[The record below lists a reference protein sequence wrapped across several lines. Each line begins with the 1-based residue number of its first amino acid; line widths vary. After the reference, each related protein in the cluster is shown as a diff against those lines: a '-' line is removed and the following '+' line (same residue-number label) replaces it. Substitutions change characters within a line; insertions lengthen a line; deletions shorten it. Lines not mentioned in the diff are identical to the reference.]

1 MAGRRPERLEWLEEQ
16 RSRRRFN
23 LGDYDVVVTPSQIK
37 VEGKTPSAWGKH
49 LTFDRA
55 KTSVTVHTESRTP
68 LFIFVLAFLVYALG
82 FIMFF
87 VSSGVS
93 ASRQIA
99 MLGVGLAILLI
110 PTILDLSLPLNR
122 FAVATGVFFVAI
134 FTLPAFGFLK
144 TSFSA
149 VEQAVGKGH
158 VEEFIIFASLFPIAL
173 RRMVSQMMVNYR
185 VRVDDGESSFETVTE
200 SSAAL
205 ALQDYLRVGGRKRTL
220 FRLPSFFLRLSKRSL
235 KYCEYCGKPTMTE
248 CHRCHRPMCD
258 DHSETLRGYKVCL
271 DCFVERR
278 GKIRHIYR

>member
-1 MAGRRPERLEWLEEQ
+1 VAGRTPERLEWLEEQ

-23 LGDYDVVVTPSQIK
+23 LGDYDVVVTPSRLK
-37 VEGKTPSAWGKH
+37 VEGKTPPAWGKR

-68 LFIFVLAFLVYALG
+68 LFMFVLAFLVYALG

-99 MLGVGLAILLI
+99 MLGVGLAILFT

-122 FAVATGVFFVAI
+122 FAVATAVFFVAI

-144 TSFSA
+144 SSFSA

-158 VEEFIIFASLFPIAL
+158 VEEFIIFASLFP
-173 RRMVSQMMVNYR
+173 
-185 VRVDDGESSFETVTE
+185 SFETITE

-205 ALQDYLRVGGRKRTL
+205 ALEEYLRSGGRKRTL
-220 FRLPSFFLRLSKRSL
+220 FRLPSFFLRLSKRSV

-248 CHRCHRPMCD
+248 CHRCHRPMCE

-278 GKIRHIYR
+278 GKIRHILR